1 MNTFKKDKLHEA
13 VLSTLSPSPKTG
25 EAVAVFISPDRP
37 NAPFLYPYHTVVSTE
52 RTRSVKVKFYEGK
65 NSREVLDFN
74 LFLSPA
80 DVWRA
85 PINIEKES
93 VNLDRTREGYFEIF
107 ERGPVICPL
116 EPYNQSSE
124 FAINEAV
131 RLTDSTFSTPMLIPS
146 IRQSGDLPETHLSD
160 WQLILNNRTLFLPF
174 KNEKEDE

>member
-1 MNTFKKDKLHEA
+1 MNAFKKNRLHEA
-13 VLSTLSPSPKTG
+13 VLSTLVPLAPLG
-25 EAVAVFISPDRP
+25 EAQAVIP
-37 NAPFLYPYHTVVSTE
+37 NLSGGNEAVLYPYYRISTQGK
-52 RTRSVKVKFYEGK
+52 TKVAKVRFLEGK

-124 FAINEAV
+124 FAINEAT

-160 WQLILNNRTLFLPF
+160 WQLILNNRILFLPF